1 MLLSPLIGSNDSVK
15 NFLSAVLQRQTD
27 TQLMAFGHAPKLLH
41 RVVPKAPI
49 NEFNQET
56 SL

>member
-1 MLLSPLIGSNDSVK
+1 MLLSPLTGSNDSVK